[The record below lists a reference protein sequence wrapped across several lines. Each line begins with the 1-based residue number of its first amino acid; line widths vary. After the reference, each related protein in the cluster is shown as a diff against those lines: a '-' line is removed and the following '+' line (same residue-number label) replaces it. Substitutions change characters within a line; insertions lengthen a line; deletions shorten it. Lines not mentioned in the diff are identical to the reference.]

1 MNKLLSR
8 IAIAI
13 ASFAIVLGGV
23 SIISK
28 QSSPVHADTG
38 DVVATFDGDACIGTT
53 HKEWVNFH
61 SRGWKI
67 SFGGDDKCG
76 FARGEWKTIEEQGY
90 SKYINGTDISTD
102 AYGWIAT
109 HIEPISYVG
118 GFDFQASYPP
128 NSNLYLTYSLDDITY
143 SLVPLTEG
151 EQGTQLSSNN
161 STLSY
166 DFNSIRS
173 AYYAIVAISTITTP
187 ESNDLFQFRNVICHF
202 YEKIDS
208 TAERIDISGSN
219 TTYAEEEIELTAT
232 TYNYSPSEYIW
243 TSSDTSVATI
253 SGNGNRVMI
262 HGVSKGTASITV
274 HTTENDKLVY
284 SDPFV
289 ITVKQFVF
297 CDFDTFSIELGVRET
312 RAIQVEYQDNDGNV
326 VLEATSANTNAAT
339 VITYDDYC
347 VYVTAGNVGG
357 ISTTVTI
364 TVKDNNGNEGC
375 HIATRTVQVTVGARR
390 VLGER
395 LISSPSDE
403 REYIYI
409 ATIDGNHFVNV
420 NPETNWLNVTDDIKE
435 ATVFIYYPDDSIG
448 MSDPYGDRS
457 YISYQSSRM
466 VLSIYGCSFY
476 VDMSNDRYPG
486 MLIYDYS
493 GSNYL
498 MYYKSNTC
506 VRIARLGDY
515 DSYDSNGTISPSNVF
530 CAYYAV
536 DPGPNITP
544 NETSVELTENE
555 STDITATV
563 ESVNSATYEILS
575 GSQCIEEVI
584 VSDIDDLN
592 QFNIHIEASSNATG
606 TAVIRV
612 KDASNDSI
620 YTDITVVVKSAAK
633 LRVNNIS
640 TQAKLSYSYVV
651 QDKMSY
657 DISDVAIRF
666 GGLIEKDIWDDLDT
680 NFGIE
685 AFGVMLSD
693 SNLIEQRVDEKIAS
707 EGSFEDTIEDD
718 KRYGVVKDNDIK
730 VFYDYLSSGIEP
742 AEENSYYFW
751 NLYKMI
757 NATER
762 GLTREY
768 TAVAFILT
776 SDGDVVFFD
785 ETTKSAALLA
795 KEAVDTVDN
804 INETTDG
811 SMGYI
816 ASFYAEN

>member
-13 ASFAIVLGGV
+13 ASFAMVLGGV

-38 DVVATFDGDACIGTT
+38 DVVATFDGDACIGTP

-151 EQGTQLSSNN
+151 EQGTQLNSNN

-208 TAERIDISGSN
+208 TAERITISGSN

-289 ITVKQFVF
+289 ITVKQFDF

-375 HIATRTVQVTVGARR
+375 HIATRTVQVTVDARR

-498 MYYKSNTC
+498 MYYTSNTC

-584 VSDIDDLN
+584 VSEINDLN

-606 TAVIRV
+606 TAVIRI
-612 KDASNDSI
+612 KDANDDSV
-620 YTDITVVVKSAAK
+620 YTDITVVVKNTTK
-633 LRVNNIS
+633 LSVGTIS
-640 TQAKLSYSYVV
+640 TQAKLSYEYAR
-651 QDKMSY
+651 DGEEY
-657 DISDVAIRF
+657 DISNVAIRF
-666 GGLIEKDIWDDLDT
+666 GGMIDKDTWDILDNT
-680 NFGIE
+680 FGID
-685 AFGVMLSD
+685 AFGVMLS
-693 SNLIEQRVDEKIAS
+693 NTNNIEQRADEKIGDA
-707 EGSFEDTIEDD
+707 GSLEAATIE
-718 KRYGVVKDNDIK
+718 GVITETDIK
-730 VFYDYLSSGIEP
+730 VFSSDQTP
-742 AEENSYYFW
+742 AEEGNYYFW

-795 KEAVDTVDN
+795 KEAVDTIDN